1 MDAPTQPVLPAR
13 ETPSVAVRSRID
25 EIVIVL
31 FAFMGVGGAVFLPL
45 RFHIPPITTSF
56 LLATGLAALTY
67 RFLGGIQGTSLG
79 VGSLKLTGVLAALV
93 GIAMIVNHA
102 LSSQTATTTTPVPPI
117 FQVWQVT
124 GQILDENGNP
134 FTLHSYD
141 DISINPQNPPSIAP
155 DGSFTINVASSPDAN
170 GAPKLPE
177 LDLSH
182 NNYRPANIS
191 LENFDLQNTGG
202 AAATGPTELPVGAP
216 YGQVTVNH
224 TGNIIQLN
232 QIKLQPDAR
241 YNPTQPLISV
251 NAKSSPP
258 ENVP

>member
-1 MDAPTQPVLPAR
+1 MDAPTQPVPPAR

-102 LSSQTATTTTPVPPI
+102 LSSQTAAPPPPAPPI
-117 FQVWQVT
+117 FQVWQVS
-124 GQILDENGNP
+124 GQILDENGKP
-134 FTLHSYD
+134 FTVHGYN
-141 DISINPQNPPSIAP
+141 DISINPQNPPAIAP

-182 NNYRPANIS
+182 DNYQPADIS
-191 LENFDLQNTGG
+191 LENLDLQNT
-202 AAATGPTELPVGAP
+202 AAATTGQTEVPIVAP
-216 YGQVTVNH
+216 YGQVTVTH

-232 QIKLQPDAR
+232 PIKLQPNAP